1 MNRFKG
7 RFKSLTEIGFITSDS
22 PEVRLKKSI
31 MTIMIIP
38 YSLAGIVWGLY
49 FIKEGNLTSGL
60 IPLSYGIISIITFF
74 YFVYTKRYN
83 ILRFSQVGFVLFL
96 PFLLHLSLGGFS
108 QSSGMLLWSCTA
120 PFIALVFYDSST
132 AKKWFFALVALL
144 IIACFL
150 DEQARKY
157 FSKHINS
164 DNMVAVYG
172 GNFILISSLI
182 FSIQLYFMNGQKR
195 IKIQL
200 KEKELL
206 LEESKEIEKQRE
218 LLSASK
224 DRLELIMGSLQ
235 EVVWGRNLKNQ
246 KLEYISDS
254 VKNLFGFPKQDWFEN
269 PNLWSDVIHPND
281 KSKVKIESEA
291 AFDQTYTEME
301 YRILT
306 ANKEIKWINSKTRVL
321 KKSDGTP
328 FFMTGIAQDI
338 TQLVKAKKE
347 LFLSEKKYRE
357 LFDKSGDAEL
367 ILENNVFVKCN
378 DATIKML
385 GYSNKDEFLN
395 QSPFDLSPEKQPDGQ
410 LSSEKS
416 KLMNKIAYETGSNRF
431 EWIHLKSNGDAFPV
445 EVLLTSITSENV
457 NDKTFHVAWR
467 DITEQ
472 KNNQK
477 QLNQLNDNLEIKVK
491 QRTIELEESLERE
504 KELGKLKTRFVS
516 TASHQFRTPLA
527 VIQSNAQLMEM
538 LIKTGEKIEIDKYK
552 KVSDRITDA
561 IATMTGLMDDVLI
574 LGKISAGKVQFSPEN
589 IDLVEF
595 SDKLV
600 EEFNELN
607 TYDSHLNFSI
617 KGEPYNVNLDPQLLT
632 HSLSNLIS
640 NAFKYSVGKKNPD
653 LTIHFKPNEVV
664 LTIKDYGIG
673 IPADE
678 LPKLFQPFFRAKN
691 VIEIKGTGLGLSIAK
706 EYIETNKGFIS
717 LKSTEGEGSC
727 FEITFKKIL
736 VRSE

>member
-1 MNRFKG
+1 MN
-7 RFKSLTEIGFITSDS
+7 
-22 PEVRLKKSI
+22 
-31 MTIMIIP
+31 
-38 YSLAGIVWGLY
+38 
-49 FIKEGNLTSGL
+49 
-60 IPLSYGIISIITFF
+60 
-74 YFVYTKRYN
+74 
-83 ILRFSQVGFVLFL
+83 
-96 PFLLHLSLGGFS
+96 
-108 QSSGMLLWSCTA
+108 
-120 PFIALVFYDSST
+120 
-132 AKKWFFALVALL
+132 
-144 IIACFL
+144 
-150 DEQARKY
+150 
-157 FSKHINS
+157 
-164 DNMVAVYG
+164 
-172 GNFILISSLI
+172 
-182 FSIQLYFMNGQKR
+182 
-195 IKIQL
+195 
-200 KEKELL
+200 
-206 LEESKEIEKQRE
+206 
-218 LLSASK
+218 
-224 DRLELIMGSLQ
+224 
-235 EVVWGRNLKNQ
+235 
-246 KLEYISDS
+246 
-254 VKNLFGFPKQDWFEN
+254 
-269 PNLWSDVIHPND
+269 
-281 KSKVKIESEA
+281 
-291 AFDQTYTEME
+291 
-301 YRILT
+301 
-306 ANKEIKWINSKTRVL
+306 
-321 KKSDGTP
+321 
-328 FFMTGIAQDI
+328 
-338 TQLVKAKKE
+338 
-347 LFLSEKKYRE
+347 
-357 LFDKSGDAEL
+357 
-367 ILENNVFVKCN
+367 
-378 DATIKML
+378 
-385 GYSNKDEFLN
+385 FLN